1 MHSQV
6 MFGGVSKFNDVKKL
20 EDKLPFVLVATPGRL
35 LDHME
40 NTVVGGVKFGDILS
54 GISVLVLDEVSFV
67 FLLLRKAIIVFVL
80 MQKFQLKLSTYSFP
94 PNSIIYT
101 GR

>member
-1 MHSQV
+1 MASHSNFDGGMKMHSQV

-40 NTVVGGVKFGDILS
+40 NTVVGRANFGDILS
-54 GISVLVLDEVSFV
+54 GINVLVLDEVS
-67 FLLLRKAIIVFVL
+67 LC
-80 MQKFQLKLSTYSFP
+80 
-94 PNSIIYT
+94 
-101 GR
+101 

>member
-54 GISVLVLDEVSFV
+54 GISVLVLDEVSFCV
-67 FLLLRKAIIVFVL
+67 FIIEEGHYCICPNAKMSIVYV
-80 MQKFQLKLSTYSFP
+80 SFP